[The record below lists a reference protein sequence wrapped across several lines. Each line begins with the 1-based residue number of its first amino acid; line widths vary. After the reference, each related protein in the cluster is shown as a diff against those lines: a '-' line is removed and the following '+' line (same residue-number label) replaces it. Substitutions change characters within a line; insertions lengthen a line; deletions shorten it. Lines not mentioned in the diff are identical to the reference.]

1 MKLSKWPKASHPK
14 LVEHGNKISSGVQS
28 NDNIYSP
35 TQLDTEVIFKV
46 MFMRY
51 SKSTVSALLEVG
63 MNKINEIVIR
73 YKRAIKNAKK

>member
-1 MKLSKWPKASHPK
+1 MKLCKWPKASHPK
-14 LVEHGNKISSGVQS
+14 LIEHDNKISSGVQS

-35 TQLDTEVIFKV
+35 TQLDTEVIFKI

-51 SKSTVSALLEVG
+51 SKSTVSALLGVG
-63 MNKINEIVIR
+63 INKINEIVIR